1 MLSSTNSGVSYSKA
15 EENARMALQ
24 HDQEKCMNCK
34 GFRFVLVFATVLWAI
49 GLTGCAHEQQLT
61 SITVQPNTETFGAAN
76 IPVSADAGLN
86 VQLRALGTF
95 IHPPVTKD
103 ITDQVI
109 WNSNTPDMVT
119 VTPAG
124 LLVVTGV
131 ACGSALVSATVTTNK
146 SSGNLDSSGA
156 IVTGNMTANVVC
168 FGSGP
173 TLTVN
178 FAGTGSGTVTSSPSG
193 LSCATT
199 CSAHFTGGTVTLT
212 ATPSGSSTFGG
223 WSGCDSTSGQAC
235 TVNLTSDRTVTV
247 TFN

>member
-1 MLSSTNSGVSYSKA
+1 
-15 EENARMALQ
+15 
-24 HDQEKCMNCK
+24 MNCK
-34 GFRFVLVFATVLWAI
+34 GFKFVLMFATVLCVVA
-49 GLTGCAHEQQLT
+49 LSSCAHEQQLT
-61 SITVQPNTETFGAAN
+61 SITVQPVTQTFGAAD

-86 VQLRALGTF
+86 VQLRALGSF

-103 ITDQVI
+103 ITDQVT

-131 ACGSALVSATVTTNK
+131 ACGDALVSATVTTNK
-146 SSGNLDSSGA
+146 SSGNLDSLGA
-156 IVTGNMTANVVC
+156 IVTGYMTANVVC
-168 FGSGP
+168 FSSGP

-178 FAGTGSGTVTSSPSG
+178 FAGAGSGTVTSSPSG

-199 CSAHFTGGTVTLT
+199 CSTHFPSDTVTLT
-212 ATPSGSSTFGG
+212 ATPNGSTFGG
-223 WSGCDSTSGQAC
+223 WSGCDSMSGQTC
-235 TVNLTSDRTVTV
+235 TVDLTSDRTVTA

>member
-1 MLSSTNSGVSYSKA
+1 MGRRSL
-15 EENARMALQ
+15 ARVAWQ
-24 HDQEKCMNCK
+24 HDQKTCMDCN
-34 GFRFVLVFATVLWAI
+34 GFRFVLMFATVLCVVA
-49 GLTGCAHEQQLT
+49 LSSCAHEQQLT
-61 SITVQPNTETFGAAN
+61 SIAVQPIIQTFGAAD

-199 CSAHFTGGTVTLT
+199 CSAHFTSGTVTLT
-212 ATPSGSSTFGG
+212 ATPNGSTFGG
-223 WSGCDSTSGQAC
+223 WSGCDSISGQAC
-235 TVNLTSDRTVTV
+235 TVDLTSDRTVTA

>member
-1 MLSSTNSGVSYSKA
+1 
-15 EENARMALQ
+15 
-24 HDQEKCMNCK
+24 MNCK
-34 GFRFVLVFATVLWAI
+34 GFRFVLVFAIVLWAI
-49 GLTGCAHEQQLT
+49 GLTSCAHEQQLT
-61 SITVQPNTETFGAAN
+61 SITVQPKTETFGAAN
-76 IPVSADAGLN
+76 IPVSADTGLN

-103 ITDQVI
+103 ITDQVT

-131 ACGSALVSATVTTNK
+131 ACGNALVSATVTTNK
-146 SSGNLDSSGA
+146 SSGNRDSSGA
-156 IVTGNMTANVVC
+156 IVTGYMTANVVC
-168 FGSGP
+168 FSSGP

-178 FAGTGSGTVTSSPSG
+178 FVGTGSGTVTSSPSG

-199 CSAHFTGGTVTLT
+199 CSAHFPSGTVTLT
-212 ATPSGSSTFGG
+212 ATPNGSSTFGG

>member
-1 MLSSTNSGVSYSKA
+1 
-15 EENARMALQ
+15 
-24 HDQEKCMNCK
+24 MNCK
-34 GFRFVLVFATVLWAI
+34 GFRFVLVFATVLWVV
-49 GLTGCAHEQQLT
+49 GLTSCAHEQQLT
-61 SITVQPNTETFGAAN
+61 SITVQPTTETFGAAD

-86 VQLRALGTF
+86 VQLRALGSF

-103 ITDQVI
+103 ITDQVT

-131 ACGSALVSATVTTNK
+131 ACGNALVSATVTTNK
-146 SSGNLDSSGA
+146 SSGNRDSSGA
-156 IVTGNMTANVVC
+156 IVTGYMTANVVC
-168 FGSGP
+168 FSSGP

-199 CSAHFTGGTVTLT
+199 CSAHFTSGTVTLT
-212 ATPSGSSTFGG
+212 ATSNGSTFGG
-223 WSGCDSTSGQAC
+223 WSGCDSMSGQTC

>member
-1 MLSSTNSGVSYSKA
+1 
-15 EENARMALQ
+15 
-24 HDQEKCMNCK
+24 MNYK
-34 GFRFVLVFATVLWAI
+34 GFRFVLVFAIVLWVV
-49 GLTGCAHEQQLT
+49 GLTSCAHEQQLT
-61 SITVQPNTETFGAAN
+61 SITVQPKTETFGAAN
-76 IPVSADAGLN
+76 IPVSADTGLN

-109 WNSNTPDMVT
+109 WNSNTPDLVT
-119 VTPAG
+119 VTPSG

-199 CSAHFTGGTVTLT
+199 CSAHFPSGTVILT
-212 ATPSGSSTFGG
+212 ATFGG

>member
-1 MLSSTNSGVSYSKA
+1 MLSSTNAG
-15 EENARMALQ
+15 ARVTRWRRRIAGYGLQ

-34 GFRFVLVFATVLWAI
+34 GFRFVLVFAIVLWAI
-49 GLTGCAHEQQLT
+49 GLTSCAHEQQLT
-61 SITVQPNTETFGAAN
+61 SITVQPKTETFGAAN
-76 IPVSADAGLN
+76 IPVSADTGLN

-178 FAGTGSGTVTSSPSG
+178 FAGIGSGTVTSSPSG

-199 CSAHFTGGTVTLT
+199 CSAHFTSGTVTLT
-212 ATPSGSSTFGG
+212 ATPNGSAFGG

-235 TVNLTSDRTVTV
+235 TVNLTSDRTVTA

>member
-1 MLSSTNSGVSYSKA
+1 
-15 EENARMALQ
+15 
-24 HDQEKCMNCK
+24 MNCK
-34 GFRFVLVFATVLWAI
+34 GFRFVLVFAIVLWVV
-49 GLTGCAHEQQLT
+49 GLTSCAHEQQLT
-61 SITVQPNTETFGAAN
+61 SITVQPKTETFGAAN
-76 IPVSADAGLN
+76 IPVSADTGLN

-103 ITDQVI
+103 ITDQVT

-178 FAGTGSGTVTSSPSG
+178 FSPGPGSGTVTSSPSG

-199 CSAHFTGGTVTLT
+199 CSAQFTSGTVTLT
-212 ATPSGSSTFGG
+212 ATPNGSTFGG

>member
-1 MLSSTNSGVSYSKA
+1 
-15 EENARMALQ
+15 
-24 HDQEKCMNCK
+24 MNCK
-34 GFRFVLVFATVLWAI
+34 GFKFVLMFATVLCVVA
-49 GLTGCAHEQQLT
+49 LSSCAHEQQLT
-61 SITVQPNTETFGAAN
+61 SITVQPVTQTFGAAD

-86 VQLRALGTF
+86 VQLRALGSF

-103 ITDQVI
+103 ITDQVT

-131 ACGSALVSATVTTNK
+131 ACGDALVSATVTTNK
-146 SSGNLDSSGA
+146 SSGNLDSLGA
-156 IVTGNMTANVVC
+156 IVTGYMTANVVC
-168 FGSGP
+168 FSSGP

-178 FAGTGSGTVTSSPSG
+178 FAGAGSGTVTSSPSG

-199 CSAHFTGGTVTLT
+199 CSTHFPSDTVTLT
-212 ATPSGSSTFGG
+212 ATPNGSTFGG
-223 WSGCDSTSGQAC
+223 WSGCDSMSRRTC
-235 TVNLTSDRTVTV
+235 TVDLTSDRTVTA